1 MAVSM
6 KQKHF
11 IDSHKAATGPFILL
25 LMGVHAVWDD
35 PRLWLYFGMHGGYG
49 LLWLL
54 KSLSFPDKQWEQ
66 PTTLGFGAVIW
77 GALSL
82 YWLSPWLIV
91 TGRAPT
97 APAWL
102 MGVCV
107 LIFTTGVFLHFASD
121 MQKHMALRLRP
132 GELLTEGLWSRLRN
146 PNYLGELLIY
156 GGFSGLTCH
165 WLPLTVLAFFVVGAW
180 VPNMI
185 KKDRSLARY
194 PAFAEWKARS
204 WLFLPGI

>member
-1 MAVSM
+1 M

-25 LMGVHAVWDD
+25 LMGLYGAWGD
-35 PRLWLYFGMHGGYG
+35 PRLWLYFGLHGGYG

-66 PTTLGFGAVIW
+66 PTSLGFGAVIW
-77 GALSL
+77 GVLSL

-91 TGRAPT
+91 TGRAPA
-97 APAWL
+97 APAWWL
-102 MGVCV
+102 GVCV
-107 LIFTTGVFLHFASD
+107 LVFTIGVFLHFASD
-121 MQKHMALRLRP
+121 MQKHMSLKLRP
-132 GELLTEGLWSRLRN
+132 GVLLTDGLWSRLRN

-156 GGFSGLTCH
+156 AGFSAVTCH
-165 WLPLTVLAFFVVGAW
+165 WLPLSVLGLVIATAW
-180 VPNMI
+180 VPNML
-185 KKDRSLARY
+185 KKDQSLARY

-204 WLFLPGI
+204 WLFLPGVW